1 MPWLQ
6 ISCAADRD
14 SAPVLERALE
24 DAGALSV
31 TLADAGD
38 EPVLE
43 PGPGETPLWSRV
55 RITALFDERTDPL
68 PVAALLTGLPG
79 GPAPADVEIGLLEDR
94 VWEREWLSRF
104 RPMRFG
110 RRLWVCP
117 GGQTPP
123 DPRAVC
129 VRLDPGLAFGT
140 GTHPTTQMCL
150 RWLDGAELSG
160 REVVDYGCGSGILA
174 IAAALLG
181 AGHVVAIDN
190 DDQALTATRDNAAL
204 NGVAARVEVRGPPE
218 TPPDA
223 DVLLANILAGPLIE
237 LAPLF
242 GAAVRPGGSVVLSG
256 ILADQGSAVA
266 TAYAPWFDLA
276 PPTAEDGWLCFGG
289 RRNRTES

>member
-6 ISCAADRD
+6 ISCAVDRD
-14 SAPVLERALE
+14 DAGVVEAALE

-55 RITALFDERTDPL
+55 RITALFDEHTDPL

-79 GPAPADVEIGLLEDR
+79 GPDAGSVGIALLEDR
-94 VWEREWLSRF
+94 VWEREWLNRF

-123 DPRAVC
+123 DPDAVC

-140 GTHPTTQMCL
+140 GTHPTTRMCL
-150 RWLDGAELSG
+150 QWLDGADLAG

-181 AGHVVAIDN
+181 ARRVVAIDN
-190 DDQALTATRDNAAL
+190 DAQALTATRDNAAL
-204 NGVAARVEVRGPPE
+204 NGVAARVEARAPTSAPPA
-218 TPPDA
+218 A

-256 ILADQGSAVA
+256 ILADQGSAVEA
-266 TAYAPWFDLA
+266 AYAPWFDLA
-276 PPTAEDGWLCFGG
+276 PPTAEDGWLCYDG
-289 RRNRTES
+289 RRIRTES

>member
-6 ISCAADRD
+6 ISCAVDRD
-14 SAPVLERALE
+14 AAGIVEEALE

-55 RITALFDERTDPL
+55 RITALFDEQTDPL

-79 GPAPADVEIGLLEDR
+79 GPTAGDVGITLLEDR
-94 VWEREWLSRF
+94 VWEREWLTRF

-123 DPRAVC
+123 DPDAVC

-140 GTHPTTQMCL
+140 GTHPTTRMCL
-150 RWLDGAELSG
+150 QWMDGADLAG

-181 AGHVVAIDN
+181 ARRVVAIDN
-190 DDQALTATRDNAAL
+190 DAQALTATRDNAAL
-204 NGVAARVEVRGPPE
+204 NGVAARVEARAPTSAPPA
-218 TPPDA
+218 A
-223 DVLLANILAGPLIE
+223 DVLLANILAGPLVE

-242 GAAVRPGGSVVLSG
+242 GSAVRRGGSVVLSG
-256 ILADQGSAVA
+256 ILADQGSAVEA
-266 TAYAPWFDLA
+266 AYAPWFDLA
-276 PPTAEDGWLCFGG
+276 PPTAEDGWLCYGG
-289 RRNRTES
+289 RRIRTES